1 MQLGVNSSVAKD
13 FTPASAK
20 PSESSTMIGRKE
32 KRSQQRIEVMLSSGG
47 QPVFAELASME
58 NVNSYGVR
66 VRTERPWKPDTRVLI
81 KSSAAEWVSARVIYC
96 QTMSPKSFAVGLE
109 FATPEAEPALPR

>member
-1 MQLGVNSSVAKD
+1 ML
-13 FTPASAK
+13 
-20 PSESSTMIGRKE
+20 GRKE
-32 KRSQQRIEVMLSSGG
+32 KRSQQEVEVMLSTIGEHPMSG
-47 QPVFAELASME
+47 ELASME
-58 NVNSYGVR
+58 NVSSYGVR